1 MRDEGIGLHIAYEL
15 EKLILPE
22 GIKVLDAGTR
32 GLGLIDLMREAP
44 KVIFIDAAEMGKTP
58 GTVMRVTADELKMV
72 PGKVDFSLHEVK
84 LPQVL
89 HLASLLEISP
99 EVVIFGIQP
108 KDLGW
113 GMELSPPLKRVVPSI
128 VKSVLKEVDNV
139 S

>member
-1 MRDEGIGLHIAYEL
+1 
-15 EKLILPE
+15 LPE

-32 GLGLIDLMREAP
+32 GLGLIDMMREAP

-58 GTVMRVTADELKMV
+58 GTMMRVTTDELKMV
-72 PGKVDFSLHEVK
+72 SGNVNFSLHEVK

-89 HLASLLEISP
+89 HLASLLGICP

>member
-15 EKLILPE
+15 EKSILPE

-58 GTVMRVTADELKMV
+58 GTMMRVAADELKMV
-72 PGKVDFSLHEVK
+72 AGKVDFSLHEVK

-89 HLASLLEISP
+89 HLASLLGISP

-108 KDLGW
+108 EDLGW

-128 VKSVLKEVDNV
+128 VESVLKEVDNV